1 MFSLIF
7 GIWAW
12 RRGWRNWVLLIW
24 AGELVIGGFL
34 AAAGGDV
41 HTAKPAALLGEFGA
55 MIAFITMICN
65 PRR

>member
-1 MFSLIF
+1 MLSLIF

-12 RRGWRNWVLLIW
+12 RKGWRNWVFIVW
-24 AGELVIGGFL
+24 AGELALGVFF
-34 AAAGGDV
+34 AAAGVDV
-41 HTAKPAALLGEFGA
+41 HSAKPAALICEFGA